1 VPISAA
7 LLVVGNEVLSA
18 KCADENGPHAIRRLR
33 GLGVRLRTLAVL
45 SDRMDDIVEA
55 VDRERRRVT
64 WVITSGGIGPTHDDV
79 TVKAVAR
86 ALSRPLVRNEA
97 LAGVVR
103 DHHRE
108 RLGEDAPEAALRM
121 ADLPEGARLVGDPKF
136 PTIAVENLFVLPGVP
151 RFFRWQLEQIAPILA
166 GTPLSLGALYLT
178 LGENPIADVLEQVAA
193 RNPDV
198 EIGSYPRFDD
208 ADHRVRVTVEGE
220 DAGRVR
226 AVLDA
231 LRAALPGGAV
241 AREDE
246 P

>member
-1 VPISAA
+1 VAVTAA

-18 KCADENGPHAIRRLR
+18 KSADENGPHAIRRLR
-33 GLGVRLRTLAVL
+33 ELGVRLRTVAVL
-45 SDRMDDIVEA
+45 SDRLDDIVEA

-79 TVKAVAR
+79 TVRAVAR
-86 ALSRPLVRNEA
+86 ALSRPLLRNDT

-103 DHHRE
+103 EHHRE
-108 RLGEDAPEAALRM
+108 RLGGEAPEAALRM
-121 ADLPEGARLVGDPKF
+121 ADLPEGARLVGDPRF

-151 RFFRWQLEQIAPILA
+151 RFFRWQLEQIAPLLA
-166 GTPLSLGALYLT
+166 GSPLALGALYLA
-178 LGENPIADVLEQVAA
+178 LGENPIADALEQVAA
-193 RNPDV
+193 GNPDV

-220 DAGRVR
+220 DAARVR

-231 LRAALPGGAV
+231 LRVALPDGAV
-241 AREDE
+241 VREDE